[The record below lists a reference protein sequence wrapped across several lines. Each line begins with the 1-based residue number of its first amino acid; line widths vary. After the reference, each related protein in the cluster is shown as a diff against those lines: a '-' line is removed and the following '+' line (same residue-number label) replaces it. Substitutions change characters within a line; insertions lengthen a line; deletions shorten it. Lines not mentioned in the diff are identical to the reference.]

1 MARDKKHTRK
11 INYLS
16 RDFSSIKNELIDQAK
31 IYYPDTYKDFSEASF
46 GSLMLDTVAY
56 TGDVLSFYLDYAA
69 NESFMD
75 TALEYN
81 NVLRHARQ
89 LGFKFR
95 GVPSTHGVVAIYSIV
110 PATTSGMGIDP
121 NYLPTLRR
129 GSSFSGDNGASF
141 LLVEDMYFDSFKHT
155 HVVARTNS
163 DTGMPTHYAIKA
175 YARVISGK
183 MGQKTV
189 TVGGHERFLKVKVP
203 ASNIAEI
210 LKIVDEEGHQYY
222 EVDYLSQNVVYK
234 DIVNSEASSDGV
246 PSILKPFVVPRR
258 FVVERE
264 RNSTFLQF
272 GFGSE
277 SELTGSSVA
286 EPTNVVLDMFG
297 RDYITDTSFDPAKL
311 LNTDKFGVAPSN
323 TNISI
328 TYRTV
333 TAANANASVGSIT
346 KVSNTLVEFAN
357 PLVLTKEKRKD
368 VVNSFEVYN
377 EEPIIGD
384 VSLPTTEELKRRT
397 LDHFATQNRAVTQKD
412 YEAVTYAMPE
422 RYGAVRRCKI
432 VRDLDS
438 IKRNL
443 NLYVLGEDSSGHL
456 ASANNTVKN
465 NLKTWLNQYKMMNDT
480 IDIIDAKII
489 NIQIEYSVVA
499 THDSNK
505 YDVLQATQDAIKAKY
520 ANPTYIGE
528 PFYISEIQ
536 NILNKIEGVS
546 DVKRVKVIQNV
557 GGNYSDFRFD
567 IKANTSPDGRYI
579 IMPHNVAF
587 EIKFPDSDIK
597 GTVM

>member
-1 MARDKKHTRK
+1 
-11 INYLS
+11 
-16 RDFSSIKNELIDQAK
+16 
-31 IYYPDTYKDFSEASF
+31 
-46 GSLMLDTVAY
+46 
-56 TGDVLSFYLDYAA
+56 
-69 NESFMD
+69 
-75 TALEYN
+75 
-81 NVLRHARQ
+81 
-89 LGFKFR
+89 
-95 GVPSTHGVVAIYSIV
+95 
-110 PATTSGMGIDP
+110 
-121 NYLPTLRR
+121 
-129 GSSFSGDNGASF
+129 
-141 LLVEDMYFDSFKHT
+141 
-155 HVVARTNS
+155 
-163 DTGMPTHYAIKA
+163 
-175 YARVISGK
+175 
-183 MGQKTV
+183 
-189 TVGGHERFLKVKVP
+189 
-203 ASNIAEI
+203 
-210 LKIVDEEGHQYY
+210 
-222 EVDYLSQNVVYK
+222 
-234 DIVNSEASSDGV
+234 
-246 PSILKPFVVPRR
+246 
-258 FVVERE
+258 
-264 RNSTFLQF
+264 
-272 GFGSE
+272 
-277 SELTGSSVA
+277 
-286 EPTNVVLDMFG
+286 MFG

-489 NIQIEYSVVA
+489 NIQIDYSVVS
-499 THDSNK
+499 TRDSNK

-528 PFYISEIQ
+528 PFYISDIQ
-536 NILNKIEGVS
+536 TILNKIEGVS

-597 GTVM
+597 GPVM

>member
-56 TGDVLSFYLDYAA
+56 TSDVLSFYLDYAV

-95 GVPSTHGVVAIYSIV
+95 GAPSTHGVLAIYAIV

-121 NYLPTLRR
+121 SYLPTLRR
-129 GSSFSGDNGASF
+129 GSSFSGENGASF
-141 LLVEDMYFDSFKHT
+141 LLVEDLFFDTSKHS
-155 HVVARTNS
+155 HVVARTDS
-163 DTGMPTHYAIKA
+163 STGLPTHYAIKA
-175 YARVISGK
+175 YARIISGL
-183 MGQKTV
+183 MGRKTV
-189 TVGGHERFLKVKVP
+189 TVGGYERFLRVKVP

-210 LKIVDEEGHQYY
+210 LKVVDDEGHQYY

-246 PSILKPFVVPRR
+246 SSILKPFVVPRR

-264 RNSTFLQF
+264 RNNTYLQF
-272 GFGSE
+272 GFGSD

-297 RDYITDTSFDPAKL
+297 RDYITDTTFDPSKL
-311 LNTDKFGVAPSN
+311 LGTDKFGVAPSN
-323 TNISI
+323 TNVDI

-333 TAANANASVGSIT
+333 TAANANAAVGGIT
-346 KVSNTLVEFAN
+346 KVGNTFVEFAN
-357 PLVLTKEKRKD
+357 PLVLVKSKKD
-368 VVNSFEVYN
+368 DVINSFEVYN

-384 VSLPTTEELKRRT
+384 VSLPTTDELKRRT
-397 LDHFATQNRAVTQKD
+397 LDHFATQNRAVTKRD
-412 YEAVTYAMPE
+412 YEALTYAMPE
-422 RYGAVRRCKI
+422 RYGAIRRCRI

-443 NLYVLGEDSSGHL
+443 NLYVLGEDSNGYL
-456 ASANNTVKN
+456 TSANNTVKN
-465 NLKTWLNQYKMMNDT
+465 NLKTWLAQYKMMNDT
-480 IDIIDAKII
+480 IDIIDGKII
-489 NIQIEYSVVA
+489 NIQIEYTVVA

-505 YDVLQATQDAIKAKY
+505 YDVLQATQDMLKAKY

-536 NILNKIEGVS
+536 TALNKVEGVS
-546 DVKRVKVIQNV
+546 DVKRVKVTQKV
-557 GGNYSDFRFD
+557 GGNYSDYRFD

-587 EIKFPDSDIK
+587 EIKFPDADIK
-597 GTVM
+597 GTIM